1 MLPGPTLPAARA
13 AVKIRAMNEILPG
26 LFHWT
31 TRHPRIGIEVSSH
44 WLDGAAV
51 AFDPL
56 LPEDGLEWF
65 RARPRQPSAVV
76 LSNRHHYRH
85 AGALADAF
93 GCPVLASRP
102 GMHEFDDEQ
111 GVQPFDFGD
120 ELPGGVRAIEVG
132 AICPDDTAL
141 FLPEQRAILFAD
153 AIVDGGLHDQ
163 EPGLGFVADGLMDDP
178 AQTKAGILDAARRI
192 LDEVDFD
199 HVLMAHGL
207 PIIGDG
213 RERLEAFVDSG
224 GRTAFSM

>member
-1 MLPGPTLPAARA
+1 MD
-13 AVKIRAMNEILPG
+13 EILPG

-31 TRHPRIGIEVSSH
+31 ARHPKIGIEVSSH
-44 WLDGAAV
+44 YLDNPGI

-102 GMHEFDDEQ
+102 GMHEFEAEQ
-111 GVQPFDFGD
+111 GVTPFDFGD
-120 ELPGGVRAIEVG
+120 ELPGGVRAFEVG
-132 AICPDDTAL
+132 SICPDETAL
-141 FLPEQRAILFAD
+141 HLPAQRAVLLAD
-153 AIVDGGLHDQ
+153 GFVDGGSHGA
-163 EPGLGFVADGLMDDP
+163 EPGIGFVPDKLMDDP
-178 AQTKAGILDAARRI
+178 AQTKAGLLDAARRI

-199 HVLMAHGL
+199 HLLMAHGR
-207 PIIGDG
+207 PILGDG
-213 RERLEAFVDSG
+213 RERLQAFVDSG
-224 GRTAFSM
+224 GRTAFEL